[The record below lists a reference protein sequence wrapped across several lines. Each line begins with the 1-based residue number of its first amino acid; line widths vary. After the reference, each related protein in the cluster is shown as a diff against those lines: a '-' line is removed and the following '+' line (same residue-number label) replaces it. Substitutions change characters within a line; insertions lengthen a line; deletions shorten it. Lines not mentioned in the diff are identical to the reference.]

1 MAQLCFG
8 CMKENNGEQICP
20 HCGFDKNYEQTVPYL
35 PLGTKLQS
43 ENYII
48 GKKIASNAEGAK
60 YIAYSNTMHSPVI
73 ISEFMPAG
81 IGGRSK
87 SRNTV
92 IVKSDYEKQY
102 AQLHEDFL
110 KYYRNIARL
119 RDLKA
124 ITPIFDIFSENNT
137 SYVVEEAYESIPFT
151 EYLERRGG
159 SIEWSVAR
167 PLFMPL
173 VSAMSSLHEAET
185 GHYAISPSNLVVTTD
200 GKLRLKGFAIADIRR
215 SGGFFEPEFIGG
227 CSAPEQYKENGILDE
242 STDVYGL
249 TATLFY
255 ALTGNMPESANT
267 RKPEGK
273 LAIPTAVFKKLP
285 PHIVTALSKGLQ
297 VSKSERIQTF
307 EELRTQLSAAP
318 AVKAIQNEAN
328 RNEMKKQTVQRY
340 APKRKE
346 GIPGYVWGIT
356 GVLAVMLILL
366 VVGTY
371 WLQTNPEFLTKMFG
385 NSEEEQTSISETSD
399 SNPYLIKIPNLIG
412 QNYEDLIAMQKED
425 SDYIIIKANE
435 ETFDDHK
442 EGTIVKQSPAA
453 GISAEKGVMVV
464 VTVSMG
470 SPQRELPAISGQ
482 TLEAAVEALGQQGF
496 IASGTYVASDT
507 VEEGKVIGYENYNA
521 GDKAPYGSKIVIS
534 ISQGPDEN

>member
-1 MAQLCFG
+1 MALCFG

-20 HCGFDKNYEQTVPYL
+20 LCGFDKNTEQSVPYL
-35 PLGTKLQS
+35 PLGTNLQDK
-43 ENYII
+43 NYIV
-48 GKKIASNAEGAK
+48 GKKITSNAEGAK

-87 SRNTV
+87 SKNTV
-92 IVKSDYEKQY
+92 IVKAEYEKQY
-102 AQLHEDFL
+102 SQLHDEFL

-137 SYVVEEAYESIPFT
+137 SYVVEEAYDSIPFT

-159 SIEWSVAR
+159 NIEWSVAR

-173 VSAMSSLHEAET
+173 VSALSSLHEAET
-185 GHYAISPSNLVVTTD
+185 GHYAISPSNLVVTAD
-200 GKLRLKGFAIADIRR
+200 GKLRLKGFAIEEIRKT
-215 SGGFFEPEFIGG
+215 GGFFEPELISG
-227 CSAPEQYKENGILDE
+227 CSAPEQYNANGVIDE

-255 ALTGNMPESANT
+255 ALTGNLPEPANT

-273 LAIPTAVFKKLP
+273 LSLPTAVFKKLP

-297 VSKSERIQTF
+297 VTKNERIKTF

-340 APKRKE
+340 VPRKRE

-371 WLQTNPEFLTKMFG
+371 WLQTDPEMLTKIFG
-385 NSEEEQTSISETSD
+385 NNDDIQISSSENSD
-399 SNPYLIKIPNLIG
+399 TDPYLVRIPNLIG
-412 QNYEDLIAMQKED
+412 QNYNDIVAMQNAD
-425 SDYIIIKANE
+425 SEYVVIKANE
-435 ETFDDHK
+435 ETFDEHA
-442 EGTIVKQSPAA
+442 EGTIVKQSPAE
-453 GISAEKGVMVV
+453 GTTAEKGVTVV

-482 TLEAAVEALGQQGF
+482 SLEAAVEALGQQGF

-521 GDKAPYGSKIVIS
+521 GDMAPYGSKIVIS
-534 ISQGPDEN
+534 ISQGPDTSN

>member
-1 MAQLCFG
+1 MTQLCYG
-8 CMKENNGEQICP
+8 CMKENNGEQTCP

-35 PLGTKLQS
+35 PLGTKLQN

-48 GKKIASNAEGAK
+48 GKKMASNAEGAK

-92 IVKSDYEKQY
+92 IVKSDYDKQY
-102 AQLHEDFL
+102 TQLHEDFL

-119 RDLKA
+119 RDLKT

-185 GHYAISPSNLVVTTD
+185 GHYAISPSNLVVTAD

-215 SGGFFEPEFIGG
+215 SGGFFEPELISG
-227 CSAPEQYKENGILDE
+227 CSAPEQYRENGVLTE
-242 STDVYGL
+242 ATDVYGL

-273 LAIPTAVFKKLP
+273 LSIPTAVFKKLP
-285 PHIVTALSKGLQ
+285 PHIVSALSKGLQ
-297 VSKSERIQTF
+297 VSTSERIQTF

-340 APKRKE
+340 APKRRE
-346 GIPGYVWGIT
+346 GVPGYVWGIT
-356 GVLAVMLILL
+356 GVLAIMLIFL

-371 WLQTNPEFLTKMFG
+371 WIQTNPEFISKMLG
-385 NSEEEQTSISETSD
+385 NTEEEQVSGSETSD
-399 SNPYLIKIPNLIG
+399 DNPYLIKIPNLIG
-412 QNYEDLIAMQKED
+412 QNYEDIAAMQNED
-425 SDYIIIKANE
+425 SNYIVIKANE

-442 EGTIVKQSPAA
+442 EGTIVKQSPVA
-453 GISAEKGVMVV
+453 GVSAEKGVTVV

-521 GDKAPYGSKIVIS
+521 GDKAPYGSKIIIS
-534 ISQGPDEN
+534 ISQGPEEN